1 MAVDLL
7 LFIAIAEISGV
18 FVGFGALIGVS
29 GRDEI
34 EPSQLQRLRG
44 LVTVGLVVV
53 IAALIPVLIT
63 SYGFIDHILWF
74 WSSLIFLCLNWS
86 VMLWTIRQP
95 ESRAV
100 MKSMTRAN
108 PVKMALFW
116 LLLEVPLELP
126 LFIVILGLF
135 PDLDSAF
142 YLTGLLFLLFQAA
155 YTLATVV
162 YSKSE
167 QPSEVT

>member
-29 GRDEI
+29 GREEI
-34 EPSQLQRLRG
+34 ETAQLQRLRG
-44 LVTVGLVVV
+44 LVTVGLIVV

-74 WSSLIFLCLNWS
+74 WSSLIFLCLNWG
-86 VMLWTIRQP
+86 VMIWTLRQP
-95 ESRAV
+95 ESRVA
-100 MKSMTRAN
+100 MQSMSRTH
-108 PVKMALFW
+108 MALFW
-116 LLLEVPLELP
+116 LLLEIPLELP
-126 LFIVILGLF
+126 LFLIIFGLF

-155 YTLATVV
+155 YTLTTVV

-167 QPSEVT
+167 PPSEAT